1 MGAALLGWYGD
12 DFTGATD
19 TLAVLTEGGLRA
31 MLFMGVPG
39 PGQQA
44 AAQKAL
50 GGPLEAV
57 GIAGA
62 SRSMAPSAME
72 VELAPAGAFFESLGT
87 QVLHYKVCSTFD
99 SAPAVGN
106 IATAV
111 KVLGRYA
118 RNPFIPIVGGQPNLG
133 RYCAFSNLFAAAGS
147 GGAVER
153 IDRHPTMSRHPMTP
167 MKEADLRRH
176 LALQGLGPIAA
187 LHYPVYGEATHAQH
201 GVLQGLLDRK
211 PAAVLMDLTEP
222 SQLTVIGRLIW
233 HHALQ
238 EPLLAVGPSGVAQ
251 ALIAHWREAGRLP
264 ARPAAVQDLGRAPGA
279 VFVFAGSLSPV
290 TARQVAAATSYRLV
304 ALDAGALLE
313 SPAYPAKAQAE
324 IAQALSQGRHVLA
337 YTAPADRA
345 AADTTQ
351 SARLAQAS
359 ALFINDVVRGQ
370 AARGTPLKRM
380 GIAGGDTSSLAV
392 KALGAWGLSYRA
404 TLDAGVTVSVAHS
417 DNAILDG
424 MELMLKGGQMGSED
438 VFERLLSGRTP
449 ASVPTGSKSVS
460 RRHPVSLPP
469 PASAG

>member
-1 MGAALLGWYGD
+1 MAAPLLGWYGD

-19 TLAVLTEGGLRA
+19 TLAVLTEGGLRT

-44 AAQKAL
+44 DAEKAL
-50 GGPLEAV
+50 GGPLDAV

-62 SRSMAPSAME
+62 SRSMAPPAME
-72 VELAPAGAFFESLGT
+72 GELAPVGAFFESLGA

-99 SAPAVGN
+99 SAPG
-106 IATAV
+106 IGSIGTAV
-111 KVLGRYA
+111 KVLGRHT
-118 RNPFIPIVGGQPNLG
+118 RNPLVPIVGGQPNLG

-153 IDRHPTMSRHPMTP
+153 IDRHPTMSSHPMTP

-176 LALQGLGPIAA
+176 LALQGLSPVAA
-187 LHYPVYGEATHAQH
+187 MHYPVYGESAHAQR

-211 PAAVLMDLTEP
+211 PAAVLMDLTETA
-222 SQLTVIGRLIW
+222 QLASIGRLIW
-233 HHALQ
+233 HHAQ
-238 EPLLAVGPSGVAQ
+238 KEPLLAVGPSGVAQ
-251 ALIAHWREAGRLP
+251 ALIAHWRETGRSTAKP
-264 ARPAAVQDLGRAPGA
+264 ATAAAAAQGLGRAPGA

-290 TARQVAAATSYRLV
+290 TARQVAAASAYQLV

-313 SPAYPAKAQAE
+313 SPESPVYSAKAQAE
-324 IAQALSQGRHVLA
+324 IGQALSQGRHVLA
-337 YTAPADRA
+337 YTAPADRG

-359 ALFINDVVRGQ
+359 ALFVNGVVRGQ
-370 AARGTPLKRM
+370 AARGSPLGRM

-404 TLDAGVTVSVAHS
+404 TLDAGVTVSIAHS
-417 DNAILDG
+417 DDPALDG

-438 VFERLLSGRTP
+438 VFERLLSGRTF
-449 ASVPTGSKSVS
+449 A
-460 RRHPVSLPP
+460 
-469 PASAG
+469 